1 MSGREP
7 AAEGAPADL
16 VGRPGG
22 DTASPPLVT
31 AVGGERLVPEPDP
44 IARDYLL
51 LALRLDQHVPG
62 LVDGYYGPRDLK
74 ARVDMENLRPPGR
87 LAEDAAALR
96 ERVAAE
102 IAEPGRRRWL
112 DRQLVA
118 LETLAAREAGSV
130 LPYVEEVTHCFDAPP
145 SRLPPATYAEVR
157 SELESLLP
165 GPGSLVERLEAWD
178 ARFVIPPDR
187 VRAAVDV
194 LLPGIRAA
202 SMARFPAPD
211 GESLRVSLVSGQP
224 WSGYNWYDGGLRSRV
239 DLNTELPIRAPA
251 LLDTLSHETFPGHH
265 LEHAWKERRLVVELR
280 RVEATILLIDTPEC
294 YVSEGLAELGRRYTL
309 DQGTRAGLLRTA
321 CRVAGL
327 PVTDDDV
334 DRQLEIAASL
344 HRLRGS
350 DGDAALMLHAEGR
363 PRADVLA
370 FLREEAVMSPARAQK
385 RLEFVEQPLWRTY
398 AFSYAGGEALLGR
411 WCDAAGSEEGA
422 RARFLRL
429 LTEQLTPSG
438 LEEELRPRSG

>member
-1 MSGREP
+1 MT
-7 AAEGAPADL
+7 APD
-16 VGRPGG
+16 RPGE
-22 DTASPPLVT
+22 SVT

-51 LALRLDQHVPG
+51 LALRLDQHVSG

-87 LAEDAAALR
+87 LAEDAATLR

-102 IAEPGRRRWL
+102 IAEPDRCRWL

-118 LETLAAREAGSV
+118 LETLAARRAGPV
-130 LPYVEEVTHCFDAPP
+130 LPYAEEVTRCFDAPP
-145 SRLPPATYAEVR
+145 SYLPPATYPEVR
-157 SELESLLP
+157 RELERLLP
-165 GPGSLVERLEAWD
+165 GPGPLVDRLEAWD
-178 ARFVIPPDR
+178 ARFVVPPDR
-187 VRAAVDV
+187 IQAVVDA
-194 LLPGIRAA
+194 LLPGIREA
-202 SMARFPAPD
+202 SMARFPAPA
-211 GESLRVSLVSGQP
+211 GESMRVGLVSGQP

-239 DLNTELPIRAPA
+239 DLNTDLPIRAPA

-265 LEHAWKERRLVVELR
+265 LEHAWKEQRLVVELR

-294 YVSEGLAELGRRYTL
+294 YVSEGLAELGRRFTL
-309 DQGTRAGLLRTA
+309 DPDARAGLLRTA

-334 DRQLEIAASL
+334 VRQLAISASL

-350 DGDAALMLHAEGR
+350 DGDAALMLHAAGR

-370 FLREEAVMSPARAQK
+370 FLCDEALMSPARAEK
-385 RLEFVEQPLWRTY
+385 RLEFVEHPLWRTY
-398 AFSYAGGEALLGR
+398 VFSYVGGEALLGR

-438 LEEELRPRSG
+438 LEEDLRPRSG